1 MAARSLGRQLLFHE
15 LLSRRTWSGRR
26 NSRGRNEIRVGGCR
40 ITINWSFLPDIR
52 APLCLR
58 SFVLSGFSSFP
69 PPPYSEKVLETARIS
84 KILSNRDNREE
95 SCVVDAPTIYR
106 AIPSKY
112 TRSTG
117 LTRIELI
124 GGARFE
130 RNTSGNTSEED
141 GYIKVS

>member
-1 MAARSLGRQLLFHE
+1 MEEEFERAKRDTRRRLPNNNKLVLPPRYSRSSLSPFLRIIRLFVV
-15 LLSRRTWSGRR
+15 S
-26 NSRGRNEIRVGGCR
+26 
-40 ITINWSFLPDIR
+40 P
-52 APLCLR
+52 
-58 SFVLSGFSSFP
+58 P

-84 KILSNRDNREE
+84 KILSNRDTNREE